1 MVEKK
6 QVDKYD
12 MIPKKYID
20 VPKLYGD
27 VPTFMGCPAVY
38 VPDDLK
44 GADIVIMGIPF
55 DGVATFRGG
64 ATRLAP
70 QFIRKYSLL
79 WGSYNLSIDLDI
91 SRWVKVVDYVDIDVL
106 PGNEVESY
114 RRAEERL
121 SHILK
126 AGAIPIGIGGDH
138 GITIP
143 MVRAVARVQKQTP
156 MGVIIFDTHQDMFHD
171 AKGNLLTRSSPTRR
185 ITELPQVDPKHMI
198 IIGARGPRNPED
210 GALLLKKLG
219 ITCVTMDEI
228 DERGI
233 EDVAQQA
240 LAVACPGGNRPYV
253 SVDIDVFDP
262 GFAPAT
268 NSPDPGGLSPRE
280 IIKALRI
287 VTQYGLLGFDIA
299 EVAPE
304 YDTTGGITSILAS
317 RVITEII
324 GCLAQV
330 KARQKKDL

>member
-1 MVEKK
+1 MVKKK
-6 QVDKYD
+6 QSNKKNI
-12 MIPKKYID
+12 IPKMYCD

-27 VPTFMGCPAVY
+27 VPTFMGFPV
-38 VPDDLK
+38 VFTPDDLK
-44 GADIVIMGIPF
+44 GADIVIIGIPF
-55 DGVATFRGG
+55 DGMATFRGG

-79 WGSYNLSIDLDI
+79 WGNYNLSIDLDI
-91 SRWVKVVDYVDIDVL
+91 SREVKVVDYGDIDVV
-106 PGNEVESY
+106 PGNEFESY

-126 AGAIPIGIGGDH
+126 AGAVPIGIGGDH

-143 MVRAVARVQKQTP
+143 MVRAVARAQEQTP
-156 MGVIIFDTHQDMFHD
+156 MGVIIFDTHQDMVHD
-171 AKGNLLTRSSPTRR
+171 AQGNLLTRSSPTRR

-240 LAVACPGGNRPYV
+240 LAIACPEGNRPYI

-287 VTQYGLLGFDIA
+287 VTKYGLLGFDIA

-330 KARQKKDL
+330 KARQKKS